1 MGTSDPDCYGC
12 IDVSQMPVQ
21 WIEVPSMLIVFVCL
35 LTISLAVVRR
45 VRLRRGPAPRP
56 IDVAEYS
63 PPEGMNVMVAAHLV
77 NRSRTAVPAQLLQ
90 LAVDKHLR
98 VLAATATAGR
108 RVYAVELIRFDG
120 SDEIGEKLLS
130 AIFSNQ
136 PTPGT
141 VRELRADDGAL
152 TRAIAAVSA
161 HAFGESRK
169 NGWRDPAGL
178 TQWGNV
184 ATSLFTGLF
193 ALTVAILSWATTVS
207 SPWLGVAAVSTVVAI
222 IVSFASL
229 SFAGPLTVAGAGV
242 RDHILGIRTYLRLA
256 EEDRLRILQSASAAE
271 RGDGPGSAKVVRIYE
286 RLLPFAVVLGVERSW
301 IAELIGNATELD
313 RPPEWVANPN
323 LLSFL
328 NVIGRWKI
336 ALKSARLERAESRR
350 RPPLA

>member
-12 IDVSQMPVQ
+12 IDVTRLPIQ
-21 WIEVPSMLIVFVCL
+21 WIEVPSALIIFVCL
-35 LTISLAVVRR
+35 VTITLAVVRR
-45 VRLRRGPAPRP
+45 VRLRRGPARRP
-56 IDVAEYS
+56 IEIAEYS

-90 LAVDKHLR
+90 LAVDKQLR
-98 VLAATATAGR
+98 VLEAETAGR
-108 RVYAVELIRFDG
+108 RVYAVELIRFEG

-136 PTPGT
+136 PIPGT

-152 TRAIAAVSA
+152 ANAIAAVSA

-169 NGWRDPAGL
+169 NGWRDPASL

-184 ATSLFTGLF
+184 ATTLFTALF
-193 ALTVAILSWATTVS
+193 LLTVGVLSWATTVS
-207 SPWLGVAAVSTVVAI
+207 SPWLLLAAVSTVLAIAVA
-222 IVSFASL
+222 FATL
-229 SFAGPLTVAGAGV
+229 SFAGPLTAAGGEA
-242 RDHILGIRTYLRLA
+242 RDQILGIRTYLRLA
-256 EEDRLRILQSASAAE
+256 EDDRLRILQSASAAE
-271 RGDGPGSAKVVRIYE
+271 RGDGPGSAKVIRIYE
-286 RLLPFAVVLGVERSW
+286 RLLPYAVVLGVDRSW

-350 RPPLA
+350 QPPLA